1 MGTKRWEGG
10 GGECWDG
17 RGWTWTWRS
26 SSRRRPPDYTI
37 GPHRARDPDST
48 AAAGLVAVMAKGA
61 GRPVQRV
68 PGTGYRRTAFSA
80 HCVFFWGGGP
90 PIVTFRCFVCPSGMY
105 ECLVLAGA
113 LQSVCRRATSS
124 TPQGSPSEW
133 PWPLVTG
140 VLFGTKGD
148 HDAMGLRAGM
158 VPDAQGYLG
167 IMTGR
172 RPTEHGRRVWTS
184 WRGRD
189 RQR

>member
-1 MGTKRWEGG
+1 MESAGMEGG
-10 GGECWDG
+10 G
-17 RGWTWTWRS
+17 RGLGGVPRGGAHPITQSGPTEPETLIPP
-26 SSRRRPPDYTI
+26 RP
-37 GPHRARDPDST
+37 
-48 AAAGLVAVMAKGA
+48 LVLSLSWPREQGGQCKGY
-61 GRPVQRV
+61 RV
-68 PGTGYRRTAFSA
+68 PGTGERHFLRT
-80 HCVFFWGGGP
+80 VFFFGGGGP